1 MDTITILLIAL
12 ALAMDAF
19 AVAVASGVALKAV
32 SSRQTFRL
40 AWHFGWF
47 QFLMPVIGWTVGTT
61 IYKMVEKID

>member
-32 SSRQTFRL
+32 SSRQTLRL

-61 IYKMVEKID
+61 VY